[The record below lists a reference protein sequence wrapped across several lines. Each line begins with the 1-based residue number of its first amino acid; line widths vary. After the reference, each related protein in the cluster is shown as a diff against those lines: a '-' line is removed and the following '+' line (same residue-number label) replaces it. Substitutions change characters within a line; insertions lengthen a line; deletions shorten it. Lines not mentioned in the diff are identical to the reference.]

1 MTIVVSGSQTYNQR
15 ELIKSLGGSW
25 DAEARQWTLPDRTSE
40 HDLQRLRSVPGIA
53 VAHVADAPKS
63 TPHPWL
69 PEDLEAALDAVEIH
83 IDMAAEDQS
92 PPERDGNTSIYGNDQ
107 TYLNEFRLKNP
118 TFFAGFDSLKAFAD
132 FVGRTPDEVKRG
144 GSGRSSGWDTDDPRW
159 AGTPDMTHAL
169 ARARDGWSDGQKMAE
184 KIGEMLKGEHALN
197 KHRTYGVAGGRVNVG
212 RLLSGSP
219 NHMVR
224 RALQPKTKVVTLF
237 VDIVNHVG
245 VFAENMLI
253 RAAIIAAIADRM
265 EDNGYSCE
273 IVAVGSASKD
283 GLRWQVA
290 TTVKQAGEAL
300 NLSDVAFGLGH
311 PSFLRRLC
319 FAAVAHEPR
328 MRPIWSTMGSP
339 NTCFKLADLPPGS
352 FYLDKLT
359 SNPTGSF
366 IERVEEMI
374 EWIVP
379 DGFPVELVA

>member
-1 MTIVVSGSQTYNQR
+1 MTIVVSGSQTFNQR

-40 HDLQRLRSVPGIA
+40 RDLQRLRSVPGIA
-53 VAHVADAPKS
+53 VAHVVDAPKPA
-63 TPHPWL
+63 PHPWL

-83 IDMAAEDQS
+83 IDLAAEDQS

-107 TYLNEFRLKNP
+107 TYLNEFRAKNP

-132 FVGRTPDEVKRG
+132 FVERTPDEVKRG

-159 AGTPDMTHAL
+159 AGTPNMTGAL
-169 ARARDGWSDGQKMAE
+169 ARARNGWPEGQKMAE
-184 KIGEMLKGEHALN
+184 KVGELLKTEHALH

-237 VDIVNHVG
+237 VDVVNSSFIH
-245 VFAENMLI
+245 AENMLI

-265 EDNGYSCE
+265 ENNGYSCE
-273 IVAVGSASKD
+273 IVAVGSSSEY

-290 TTVKQAGEAL
+290 TTIKQAGETL
-300 NLSDVAFGLGH
+300 NVSDAAFGLGH

-319 FAAVAHEPR
+319 FAAVAHDPR
-328 MRPIWSTMGSP
+328 MKPIWRGMGVP
-339 NTCFKLADLPPGS
+339 NICFKPADLPPGS

-359 SNPTGSF
+359 SNPSGDF

-374 EWIVP
+374 ELIVP
-379 DGFPVELVA
+379 DDFPVELIS